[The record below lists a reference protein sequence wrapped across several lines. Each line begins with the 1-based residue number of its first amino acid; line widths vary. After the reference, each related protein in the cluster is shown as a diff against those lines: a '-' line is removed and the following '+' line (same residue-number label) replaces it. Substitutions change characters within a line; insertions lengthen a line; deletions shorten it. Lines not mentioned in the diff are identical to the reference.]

1 MAEGTWEPAFDEV
14 VGFLDAQVS
23 GDGERRSSMRVPPRP
38 ARGRRMERRRRSR
51 GDPVA
56 FGQPGAV
63 VLDDQGGDVDR
74 PARLR
79 RPEPRR
85 LRRSRR
91 RPLAGVRAAG
101 KDAITVRQVL
111 CHEAGM
117 YDVASFL
124 ERPEQILDWDAM
136 VTGLEG
142 MTPAFEPGTKNGYH
156 AVTFGFIVG
165 EIVRRVS
172 GLGITDFV
180 RTQIAEPL
188 GLDGCYVGL
197 PRAEHGRLVETITS
211 PDAGQLTRDP
221 AAMVRIAEQL
231 GLTIRPELIAAAL
244 PPAILTGPG
253 GDEWVEQPMPS
264 GNGCFTARSLARMYV
279 CLAGG
284 GELDGV
290 RLVSEKTVARAIEP
304 QNDRPDLILGFPMQW
319 RLGYHGVLTSAAV
332 LPRGF
337 GHNGYGGSG
346 AWGDPDRE
354 LAVVYTLNAL
364 GNAIRGRYAL
374 HGHRRGRRPRHRGL
388 TLRRQVTG
396 VTSPSPAKGGMMREW
411 RPI

>member
-1 MAEGTWEPAFDEV
+1 MAQGTWEPGFDEV
-14 VGFLDAQVS
+14 VALLDAQVGETAS
-23 GDGERRSSMRVPPRP
+23 GGAVCVYH
-38 ARGRRMERRRRSR
+38 RGR
-51 GDPVA
+51 PVVDA
-56 FGQPGAV
+56 WSGVADHAGAPWQSDSLAV
-63 VLDDQGGDVDR
+63 SYSTTKGVTATALHVCADRNLVDYDDRVADHW
-74 PARLR
+74 
-79 RPEPRR
+79 PEFAQR
-85 LRRSRR
+85 
-91 RPLAGVRAAG
+91 G
-101 KDAITVRQVL
+101 KDSITVRQVL

-136 VTGLEG
+136 VAGLEG
-142 MTPAFEPGTKNGYH
+142 MTPAFEPGRQNGYH

-180 RTQIAEPL
+180 STQIAEPL

-197 PRAEHGRLVETITS
+197 PREEHGRLVETITS
-211 PDAGQLTRDP
+211 PDPGQLTRDP

-244 PPAILTGPG
+244 PPAILTGRG
-253 GDEWVEQPMPS
+253 GGEWVEQPMPS
-264 GNGCFTARSLARMYV
+264 GNGCFTARSLARMYA

-290 RLVSEKTVARAIEP
+290 QLVRDKTVARAIEP

-319 RLGYHGVLTSAAV
+319 RLGYHGVVTSAAV

-354 LAVVYTLNAL
+354 LAVAYTLNAL
-364 GNAIRGRYAL
+364 GNAIAGDTRFMEI
-374 HGHRRGRRPRHRGL
+374 
-388 TLRRQVTG
+388 
-396 VTSPSPAKGGMMREW
+396 GGAAVRAVE
-411 RPI
+411 R